1 MNLHSWPMLPF
12 YFCIMK
18 FEKGNAFCLREWS
31 KLGFRKM
38 RSIYIFISSRKK
50 NYFRYFHFTR
60 LHDIVTCFKKKWPKM
75 GAVHISIRV
84 NVSSFGGDA
93 PCHRC
98 HTFIKIR
105 SLFADK
111 TEPPA
116 FFTAGDINL
125 MRKHGWKQNEFPG
138 GRMPKTPRRTISVT
152 PAGFI
157 NSFFVLRRLVHLVF
171 LPSRVSAPLVGTCA
185 RR

>member
-1 MNLHSWPMLPF
+1 
-12 YFCIMK
+12 MK
-18 FEKGNAFCLREWS
+18 FEKGSAFCLREWS

-38 RSIYIFISSRKK
+38 CSIYILFRRERKIIFDISI
-50 NYFRYFHFTR
+50 
-60 LHDIVTCFKKKWPKM
+60 LHDIVTSFKKKWSK
-75 GAVHISIRV
+75 GAMHISIRV